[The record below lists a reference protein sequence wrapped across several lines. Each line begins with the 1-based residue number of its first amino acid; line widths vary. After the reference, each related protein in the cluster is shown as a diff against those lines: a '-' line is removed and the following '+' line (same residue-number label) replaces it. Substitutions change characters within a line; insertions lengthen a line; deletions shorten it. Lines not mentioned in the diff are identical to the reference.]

1 MNPFFVLAV
10 VKLTTRNAMSSGI
23 LFHYKVLMLHP
34 GLSMEVKI
42 CHTRPQAEAVWN
54 DRNQW
59 S

>member
-1 MNPFFVLAV
+1 MAERSEHEIAHFLG
-10 VKLTTRNAMSSGI
+10 S
-23 LFHYKVLMLHP
+23 LMLHP

-42 CHTRPQAEAVWN
+42 CHNRRQAEAVWN